1 MCTCRVRCGACAVA
15 GINARSLRLFAQNR
29 KRVEEMEEIMN
40 RAQVLIEAIP
50 YIRAFHGKTFVIK
63 YGGHAMCD
71 HELKQ
76 TVMLDIT
83 LLKYLG
89 LNPVLVHG
97 GGPEITEMLEK
108 TGKKSMSLHGQR
120 VTDRETME
128 VVNMVLAGKINK
140 ELVALLNHFG
150 VKAAGLSGQDGG
162 LLRRLGRRTEL
173 PRQRRDARERRDRP
187 EFPRGKDVYRRRVQ
201 EYRPRRPVRDR
212 LRLRAGGLA
221 ARSGIQSVREAR
233 ERPRRL
239 SARHGDGAAP
249 HLLPAKHEREL
260 DVLRGGRDVRHRGL
274 RTRRRHESVRRQRAR
289 KIGLFRGRDTRMV
302 LSRRGDGKKR

>member
-1 MCTCRVRCGACAVA
+1 
-15 GINARSLRLFAQNR
+15 
-29 KRVEEMEEIMN
+29 MEEIMN

-140 ELVALLNHFG
+140 ELVTLLNHFG

-162 LLRRLGRRTEL
+162 LLVAAKKKLPGGEDLGFVGEVEHVNPELLHTLLGKGYLPVVATVGVGVEGENYNINADTVAGELAAALQAEKLIILTDVEGIHENPADSSTLISRVKIRKALEMIEDGRIGSGMIPKVQACIYALRHGVNRTHIIDGRRPHSLLLEVLT
-173 PRQRRDARERRDRP
+173 D
-187 EFPRGKDVYRRRVQ
+187 K
-201 EYRPRRPVRDR
+201 
-212 LRLRAGGLA
+212 
-221 ARSGIQSVREAR
+221 GIGS
-233 ERPRRL
+233 
-239 SARHGDGAAP
+239 
-249 HLLPAKHEREL
+249 
-260 DVLRGGRDVRHRGL
+260 
-274 RTRRRHESVRRQRAR
+274 
-289 KIGLFRGRDTRMV
+289 MV
-302 LSRRGDGKKR
+302 VE